1 MYTGTL
7 PPASIWG
14 TWSENIEVWSVDD
27 DDLMDL
33 TEVTEITL
41 KLRDPYTMVE
51 ELTLTMSGGDIV
63 IPSPGII
70 QWRVEVDAMRTL
82 NTKLYEVIM
91 TLEDET
97 DTVPLILGAVSIVE

>member
-14 TWSENIEVWSVDD
+14 TWSENIEVWSIDD

-33 TEVTEITL
+33 SEVTEITL
-41 KLRDPYTMVE
+41 KLRDPYTLVE
-51 ELTLTMSGGDIV
+51 ELTLTKSGGDIV
-63 IPSPGII
+63 IPSQGII
-70 QWRVEVDAMRTL
+70 QWRAEVSAMRTL
-82 NTKLYEVIM
+82 STKLYEVIM